1 MSATGPE
8 SGARIRIHG
17 GRLVDPAN
25 RIDDILDL
33 YVADGRVAG
42 VGEPPAAFRAD
53 HEIDATGQ
61 VVCPG
66 LVDLCAR
73 LREPGQEHKAT
84 IASETR
90 AAAAGGI
97 TTLCSPPDTDPVIDT
112 PALVQLLRERSE
124 RTGYARVVAVGALT
138 HGLAGEHLSEMAA
151 LSRAGCVGV
160 GNGRAPLANPLI
172 QRRALEYAASF
183 DLTVFVHPEDHWL
196 ANNGCAHEGAIATRL
211 GLPGVPEA
219 AETAAVARDLALIE
233 QTGVRAHF
241 CRLSTARAVR
251 MVARAQYDG
260 LPVSADTAIPYL
272 HLTEMDVADFNSLCH
287 VAPPLRTQRDRDGL
301 RAGIAQGALAA
312 ICSDHQPHEPDAKL
326 APFPSTE
333 PGISGLDTLLP
344 LALRLARDGV
354 MTMPEVI
361 ARLTCG
367 PAGILGLPY
376 GTLSAGATADVC
388 VFDPQAGWRLT
399 PADLHS
405 RGHNTPFV
413 GWELEGRVTHT
424 LLAGRVVYTRDGH
437 R

>member
-1 MSATGPE
+1 MSDTRPAMPE
-8 SGARIRIHG
+8 CIRIHG
-17 GRLVDPAN
+17 GRVVDPAN
-25 RIDDILDL
+25 RVDRVDDL
-33 YVADGRVAG
+33 YIAEGRV
-42 VGEPPAAFRAD
+42 VGIGAAPPDFRAQR
-53 HEIDATGQ
+53 EIDATGQ

-73 LREPGQEHKAT
+73 LREPGHEHKAT

-97 TTLCSPPDTDPVIDT
+97 TTLCIPPDTDPVIDT
-112 PALVQLLRERSE
+112 PAVVQLLRERAE
-124 RTGYARVVAVGALT
+124 HTGYVRLVAIGALT

-151 LSRAGCVGV
+151 LKKAGCVGV
-160 GNGRAPLANPLI
+160 GNACAPLANSLI

-183 DLTVFVHPEDHWL
+183 DLTVFLHPEDHWL
-196 ANNGCAHEGAIATRL
+196 ANRGCAHEGAIATRL

-219 AETAAVARDLALIE
+219 AETAAVARDLALVE

-260 LPVSADTAIPYL
+260 LPVTADTAIPYL
-272 HLTEMDVADFNSLCH
+272 HLTEMDIADFNSLCH

-301 RAGIAQGALAA
+301 RVGVAEGTLDA

-344 LALRLARDGV
+344 LALRLLDDGN
-354 MTMPEVI
+354 MQLADVI
-361 ARLTCG
+361 SRLTCA
-367 PAGILGLPY
+367 PARILNLPY
-376 GTLSAGATADVC
+376 GTLSPGATADVC
-388 VFDPQAGWRLT
+388 VFDPQASWRVTL
-399 PADLHS
+399 AELNS
-405 RGHNTPFV
+405 RGRNTPFA
-413 GWELEGRVTHT
+413 GWELAGRVTHT
-424 LLAGRVVYTRDGH
+424 LLAGRVVYARETGR
-437 R
+437 